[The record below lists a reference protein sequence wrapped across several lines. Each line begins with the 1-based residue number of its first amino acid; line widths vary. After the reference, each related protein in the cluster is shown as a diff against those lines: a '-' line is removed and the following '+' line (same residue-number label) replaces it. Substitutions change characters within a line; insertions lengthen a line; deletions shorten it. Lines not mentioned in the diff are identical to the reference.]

1 MLAFL
6 VQRIGQ
12 ALLVMFVISVIS
24 FAIQDGLGDP
34 LQQMVGQSV
43 SEAERAK
50 LREELGLNDPLP
62 VQYLRFAGNAIQGDL
77 GNSYFYGKPTLDVI
91 LEHLPATLE
100 LVIAASLIITLLS
113 VPIGVYAA
121 IRPRAWL
128 AKFFMGVSTV
138 GISIPVFLTAIVLIQ
153 LFSIGV
159 TIDWFPSGTGWG
171 QWLNDVFS
179 TEGGMP
185 SYGRGDELTHL
196 FGTWHSGFFSSG
208 GWLHLLLPAI
218 SLASIMLPLFI
229 RLIRAEMMEVLQSD
243 YIRYAQAKGLAPHRI
258 YFLHALK
265 NTMLPVITVGGVQLG
280 IMVAYTILTETV
292 FQWPGVGLM
301 FLEAITH
308 SDIPLIVA
316 YLMVV
321 GLVFVITNTVVDLVY
336 GLVNPTVKLT
346 GKKA

>member
-1 MLAFL
+1 
-6 VQRIGQ
+6 
-12 ALLVMFVISVIS
+12 MFVISVIS

-34 LQQMVGQSV
+34 LRQMVGQSV
-43 SEAERAK
+43 SDAEREQ
-50 LREELGLNDPLP
+50 LREDLGLNDPFL
-62 VQYLRFAGNAIQGDL
+62 VQYVRFAGNAIQGDL
-77 GNSYFYGKPTLDVI
+77 GNSYFYGEPTMDVI

-100 LVIAASLIITLLS
+100 LVIAASLIIGLLS

-121 IRPRAWL
+121 IRPQAWL
-128 AKFFMGVSTV
+128 SKFFMGVSTV

-159 TIDWFPSGTGWG
+159 TVSWFPSDTGWG
-171 QWLNDVFS
+171 QWLNDAFS
-179 TEGGMP
+179 TDGGMP
-185 SYGRGDELTHL
+185 SYGRGGELAHL
-196 FGTWHSGFFSSG
+196 FGTWHSNFFSWDG
-208 GWLHLLLPAI
+208 LMHLLLPAV

-243 YIRYAQAKGLAPHRI
+243 YIRYAQAKGIAPGRI
-258 YFLHALK
+258 NFLHALK

-301 FLEAITH
+301 FLEAITR
-308 SDIPLIVA
+308 SDIPLIVS
-316 YLMVV
+316 YLMIV
-321 GLVFVITNTVVDLVY
+321 GLIFVITNTVVDLVY